1 MLRVYLCEDNE
12 KQRDVFRIFIKET
25 IAAEKLDMELYL
37 VTENPYILLNSV
49 KEDPKISLYFI
60 DVDLGED
67 KNGIKFAEQIRE
79 YDPNGFIVFITTHAE
94 MCYLTFKYKVEAMD
108 YIIKDNYS
116 SINQNIKKCIL
127 AANKKYLNKAKEE
140 NKKFVIKSD
149 DRVIKIDYK
158 DILFFETTEI
168 KHKVRLYS
176 VNRQVEFYSQMKEI
190 EEKLDDRFIRCHRAF
205 IINKDKVKEVD
216 KSNRL
221 IHMEDGQTCFLA
233 TRAFKYF
240 K

>member
-116 SINQNIKKCIL
+116 SINQNIKKFIL